1 MGVSIS
7 GSGVPAGLNA
17 LEANGDAGAAE
28 AAGEAN
34 GDDAEDANGDDGAAE
49 AAGEAN
55 GDAAEDANGEVA
67 AGFSDSVFSG
77 AVCLK
82 GL

>member
-34 GDDAEDANGDDGAAE
+34 GDDAEDANGDAE
-49 AAGEAN
+49 
-55 GDAAEDANGEVA
+55 EDANGDVA
-67 AGFSDSVFSG
+67 AGVSGSVFSG